1 MEHHVGNDNDQDDDA
16 GTVRVTVEDRIAF
29 ATIDRPRSLNALS
42 AHLSDRLT
50 TAFDRFQR
58 NPDIWAV
65 VLTAT
70 GDRAFCAGGDLNE
83 MHQKDLDGEFP
94 DEPMR
99 GSQRNVYEAVYECGV
114 PTIAAI
120 NGWAMGAGC
129 EVALACD
136 LRIMA
141 DHASIG
147 MPEARVGTGGNF
159 GAQILMRTLP
169 SAIAY
174 RMLYLAEP
182 LDATAALRWGL
193 VNETVPAGELLA
205 TSEDIARRIVALAP
219 LTQQRYKAATQRGR
233 DLPLAAA
240 LRLDVSP
247 DPYRSDDRREGV
259 AAFVEKRDPVW
270 RAT

>member
-1 MEHHVGNDNDQDDDA
+1 MGRHVANDQDTDK
-16 GTVRVTVEDRIAF
+16 GTLHVTVEDRIAF
-29 ATIDRPRSLNALS
+29 ATIDRPQSLNALS
-42 AHLSDRLT
+42 NSLSDQLT
-50 TAFDRFQR
+50 TAFDRFHR
-58 NPDIWAV
+58 DPDIWAV
-65 VLTAT
+65 VLTGA
-70 GDRAFCAGGDLNE
+70 GDRAFCAGGDLKE
-83 MHQKDLDGEFP
+83 MHQRDLDGELP

-99 GSQRNVYEAVYECGV
+99 GPQRNVYEAVYECGV

-141 DHASIG
+141 EHASIG

-159 GAQILMRTLP
+159 GSQVLMRTLP

-182 LDATAALRWGL
+182 LEAAAALRWGL
-193 VNETVPAGELLA
+193 VNETVPTDELLA
-205 TSEDIARRIVALAP
+205 TSTQMARRIVALAP

-233 DLPLAAA
+233 DLPMTAAV
-240 LRLDVSP
+240 RLDVSP
-247 DPYRSDDRREGV
+247 NPYRSDDRREGV